1 MVDKRI
7 ADVCKKLDEVMS
19 RFNSTN
25 DTSVQVLPS
34 PSQTENQ
41 SDSSNLSDLTEL
53 SDSTDDTGYSCD
65 LEHNQDETL
74 PSSYMLDAINRDNTV
89 KLILRHMDKNWLNVL
104 AANTSGLMWL
114 YNDVIDDTDN
124 IYSFE
129 NISDNISNIIAEI
142 AKKEVVVDNHD
153 DLKNTVD
160 TSNGL

>member
-74 PSSYMLDAINRDNTV
+74 PSSI
-89 KLILRHMDKNWLNVL
+89 
-104 AANTSGLMWL
+104 
-114 YNDVIDDTDN
+114 
-124 IYSFE
+124 
-129 NISDNISNIIAEI
+129 
-142 AKKEVVVDNHD
+142 
-153 DLKNTVD
+153 
-160 TSNGL
+160 